1 MIKFRWPVSLSRE
14 KAMTN
19 SGEGSLPTYE
29 SRRSNTYAPL
39 VNYVVFQNQAHW
51 QRLNGFQALFD
62 CYHRNPIL
70 FSIVNIKARA
80 KSNRKFQVVNRSSG
94 KAEPITT
101 RKEIPAKIYSL
112 LERPNP
118 TQNRIEFL
126 KQWAIFEQVCG
137 NSFVYINAPL
147 GVKPNINN
155 INALWN
161 VWPTHIQ
168 YKLTG
173 KYFSATEMQDII
185 KGWRFEYGTYKQEF
199 TPNEIFHRNSPNTE
213 VRDGIIFGRAVAQSL
228 EKPLTNIELAYESRN
243 VIMLNRGM
251 RVILT
256 SEKGDASGK
265 IPLVPAE
272 KDILQNEM
280 KDYGLLGGQKQFF
293 FSSMPVKATTVD
305 QDVRKLGLFEEIAT
319 DGRVC
324 CNAFGVPEILLQ
336 IDIRGATF
344 ENQSASIV
352 RLYQDTIIPEA
363 EDEDIS
369 INTMLGLHDTDWY
382 LKSSFDHIPALQEA
396 ERNKYTA
403 YQSIATYMERM
414 FLNGVVTHNQWLTE
428 MDLPA
433 YPEGDRRIWEFTPE
447 QLQIIIGSAVSTPD
461 NKEQDENKK
470 LNLNGHL
477 IHN

>member
-1 MIKFRWPVSLSRE
+1 VIKFRWPISLERE

-19 SGEGSLPTYE
+19 SGEGSLHTFE
-29 SRRSNTYAPL
+29 SRRGNTYAPL

-51 QRLNGFQALFD
+51 QRLTSFQTLFD
-62 CYHRNPIL
+62 CYHRNPIF

-80 KSNRKFQVVNRSSG
+80 KSSRRFQVVNRNTG
-94 KAEPITT
+94 KLEPITT

-118 TQNRIEFL
+118 TQNRMEFL

-137 NSFVYINAPL
+137 NSFVYINSPL
-147 GVKPNINN
+147 GVKPNITN
-155 INALWN
+155 IQALWN

-173 KYFSATEMQDII
+173 KYFSASSVEDII

-199 TPNEIFHRNSPNTE
+199 EPQEIFHRNSPNTE
-213 VRDGIIFGRAVAQSL
+213 VRDGIIFGRAVACSL

-243 VIMLNRGM
+243 VMMLNRGM
-251 RVILT
+251 RVIFT
-256 SEKGDASGK
+256 SEKQDASGK
-265 IPLVPAE
+265 IPLIQSE
-272 KDILQNEM
+272 KDIIQTEM
-280 KDYGLLGGQKQFF
+280 KDYGLLDGQKQFF
-293 FSSMPVKATTVD
+293 FSSMPVKAIPVD

-324 CNAFGVPEILLQ
+324 CNGFGVPEILLQ

-344 ENQSASIV
+344 ENQSASV
-352 RLYQDTIIPEA
+352 LRLYQDTIIPEA

-369 INTMLGLHDTDWY
+369 LNTMLGLHDTDWC
-382 LKSSFDHIPALQEA
+382 LRSCFDHIPALQEA
-396 ERNKYTA
+396 EQKKYSA
-403 YQSIATYMERM
+403 YKDISTYMKEL
-414 FLNGVVTHNQWLTE
+414 FLTGGVTHNQWLSM
-428 MDLPA
+428 MDLPT

-447 QLQIIIGSAVSTPD
+447 QLDIIFRKSVESQSEGQQNGT
-461 NKEQDENKK
+461 KTK
-470 LNLNGHL
+470 LNGHSL
-477 IHN
+477 LVN